1 MVTVFVHE
9 NLHFLGNLVIETNT
23 ATLIFIQKLIFS
35 DFFSSLGKSKIGRKE
50 KKKTMQNVD
59 YLFPTMMAFKP
70 ISSTISMASRKNR

>member
-50 KKKTMQNVD
+50 KKKNHAKCRLSVPYND
-59 YLFPTMMAFKP
+59 GF
-70 ISSTISMASRKNR
+70 

>member
-9 NLHFLGNLVIETNT
+9 NLHFLGNLVIETNR
-23 ATLIFIQKLIFS
+23 ARLIFIQKLIFS
-35 DFFSSLGKSKIGRKE
+35 DFLAVWEKVKLEER
-50 KKKTMQNVD
+50 KKKKNMQNVD